1 VRYREQR
8 LGELK
13 RGEPVDGPLRWEAY
27 EPMRGQFARG
37 LDFERT
43 MVAKLRADAALPRAQ
58 RRWLKDF
65 DQPRIETH
73 VGVAKTDGAGVRY
86 ADVLVI
92 EANPPPGTPLH
103 VETFSFKSR
112 NFKPMDMDDVR
123 AQMRADANTAV
134 KHYGRTLNIR
144 RRSLGLI
151 DVEVQVQRVRL
162 IYEGGELRPI
172 DPAEVRTAVGAT
184 QKAVKGVEVSFQ

>member
-1 VRYREQR
+1 
-8 LGELK
+8 
-13 RGEPVDGPLRWEAY
+13 
-27 EPMRGQFARG
+27 MRGQFGRG

-43 MVAKLRADAALPRAQ
+43 MVARLRADAALPRAQ
-58 RRWLKDF
+58 RLWLKDF

-73 VGVAKTDGAGVRY
+73 VGVAKADAAGVRY

-112 NFKPMDMDDVR
+112 NFKPMNANELG
-123 AQMRADANTAV
+123 AQLEADANNAV

-144 RRSLGLI
+144 RRSLGLT
-151 DVEVQVQRVRL
+151 DVEVQVQRIRL
-162 IYEGGELRPI
+162 IYEGGELRPGDLNVSSTLMEAI
-172 DPAEVRTAVGAT
+172 EKR
-184 QKAVKGVEVSFQ
+184 VKEVEVSFQ